1 MNTFVRWMTWT
12 IPYREFAELSRSAIR
27 TAAVFMCALV
37 LFADGSALQAQE
49 RPNILWITVEDMS
62 PTLGCWGD
70 PYADTPNLDKFA
82 KESVRYTNAFA
93 TAPVCSPVR
102 SCLITGMYA
111 TSLGTQS
118 LRSTFSLPDSLRA
131 VPSQVRELGY
141 FTSNNVKTDYNTS
154 SEHRLIEEAWD
165 ACSPNAHWRDRKAGS
180 PFFSVF
186 NDMTTHQ
193 SRTMVWSYEAFQKEV
208 QSQLDPGRH
217 HDPSTAPV
225 PPYYPDTPVV
235 RKTIA
240 RFYDCVSVMDQN
252 VGKLLAQLEEDGL
265 ADNTIVF
272 FYSDHGSGM
281 PRHKRLLHDSGT
293 RVPLLIRFPK
303 KFQHLAPAEPGAT
316 LDRLVSFVDFPP
328 TLLSLLGIKPPA
340 YMQGG
345 AFLGEHKV
353 EEREYVYGA
362 RDRVDEAFDTAR
374 SVRDK
379 RFLYIRNYLPSLSY
393 NQPSA
398 YSDLGEIRD
407 EITGYAERSD
417 MSSAQEHYAGASRAI
432 EELYDTQTDPL
443 NLNNLADSGEH
454 EAMLSK
460 FRALQRE
467 WSLETK
473 DLGFIPET
481 VVWQRAGSV
490 APLEYFGETEMN
502 LEKVRQAADLV
513 GMPNAL
519 AEQKRLLQDTDPA
532 VRFWAV
538 QGLKLK
544 NENLNDLNSLL
555 QDPSA
560 AVRIAVA
567 EAVLKHQT
575 DSQAMRVL
583 CDSLQSKDENEV
595 LLAARALELLGER
608 GRPALPFV
616 KMARRKAMRDPSPI
630 EVFIEFST
638 SMHLVQLGEMQDQET
653 LAAFRK

>member
-1 MNTFVRWMTWT
+1 MHAFSSVTTLTKPSHEIDALSKAVLWQIVLLTLGLTWLPSQST
-12 IPYREFAELSRSAIR
+12 
-27 TAAVFMCALV
+27 
-37 LFADGSALQAQE
+37 LQAQE
-49 RPNILWITVEDMS
+49 TPNILWITVEDMS

-70 PYADTPNLDKFA
+70 TYADTPNLDKFA

-118 LRSTFSLPDSLRA
+118 LRSTFSLPESLRA
-131 VPSQVRELGY
+131 VPSLVRNLGC

-154 SEHRLIEEAWD
+154 SEPRLIEEAWD

-193 SRTMVWSYEAFQKEV
+193 SRTMVWSYEAFQNEV
-208 QSQLDPGRH
+208 QAQLAPSRH

-252 VGKLLAQLEEDGL
+252 VGKLLEQLEEDGL
-265 ADNTIVF
+265 AENTIVF

-303 KFQHLAPAEPGAT
+303 KFQHLAPAGPGTT

-328 TLLSLLGIKPPA
+328 TLLSLLGIKPPS
-340 YMQGG
+340 YMQGS
-345 AFLGEHKV
+345 AFLGEHKAK
-353 EEREYVYGA
+353 EREYVYGA

-407 EITGYAERSD
+407 EITGYAKRSN
-417 MSSAQEHYAGASRAI
+417 MSPAQKHYAGSSRVI
-432 EELYDTQTDPL
+432 EELYDSQADPL
-443 NLNNLADSGEH
+443 NLNNLADSSEH
-454 EAMLSK
+454 EAVLKK
-460 FRALQRE
+460 FRELQRD

-490 APLEYFGETEMN
+490 APLEHFGETEMN

-513 GMPNAL
+513 GMPKAL
-519 AEQKRLLQDTDPA
+519 AEQKRLLQDADPA

-544 NENLNDLNSLL
+544 NENLDDLNSLL

-583 CDSLQSKDENEV
+583 CDSLQSKDENEI

-608 GRPALPFV
+608 GRPALPFI
-616 KMARRKAMRDPSPI
+616 KMARRKAMQDPSPI

-638 SMHLVQLGEMQDQET
+638 SMHLVQLGEIQDQET